1 MVSKGRMS
9 GVFITGTDTGVGK
22 TVVTAAVVHALRRDG
37 IDAVGMKPVA
47 TGRDREVTTSAA
59 ATAKSLD
66 AEIIARYSCIESDE
80 YELVNPVFLAVEAA
94 PYMASIMLKQEID
107 IGRVLRAYRRLKER
121 HEFIVV
127 EGIGGVMV
135 PIKRDYYV
143 LDLIKDLKLP
153 ALIVARARLGT
164 INHTLLT
171 VEACRRRGIEVV
183 GIVMNMIDYSNPVE
197 ANAGDIIHELSNI
210 PIIGSIPYIKDMA
223 DDKDKIPSIAK
234 YIRYELLLT

>member
-1 MVSKGRMS
+1 MS
-9 GVFITGTDTGVGK
+9 GIFVTGTDTGVGK
-22 TVVTAAVVHALRRDG
+22 TIVTAAVIHALRRDG

-47 TGRDREVTTSAA
+47 TGRDREATATA
-59 ATAKSLD
+59 ATATFRSLD
-66 AEIIARYSCIESDE
+66 AEIIARYSCIKSDE

-94 PYMASIMLKQEID
+94 PYMASIMLKQDID
-107 IGRVLRAYRRLKER
+107 IERVLRAYGRLKER

-171 VEACRRRGIEVV
+171 VEACKRRGIEVM

-197 ANAGDIIHELSNI
+197 ANVGGIIHELSGV

-223 DDKDKIPSIAK
+223 DDDNDDKIPSIAR
-234 YIRYELLLT
+234 YIRYDLLLT

>member
-1 MVSKGRMS
+1 MS